1 MPIGRGLLFGGIYL
15 NDWFTWNGTRCTD
28 YGIHVV
34 RQPELIRPPERITF
48 TSVPGRSGAFTTLEG
63 MDVYDDFLLSVECVV
78 RDTSNLVNIFAWLKG
93 SGKLTLA
100 TRPGGFYDACIVN
113 QISLEQILRG
123 NPHRRFVLN
132 FRCQPFFYL
141 SGVANISVSAS
152 GSYLTNPGSVFSEPV
167 LKVTLTS
174 DAQITMGGSYFELAG
189 VTGTVTVD
197 TPLKE
202 TYKSYS
208 SYNSKMS
215 GDYPTLLPGENIIT
229 WSGGVTGIIITPN
242 WRQL

>member
-1 MPIGRGLLFGGIYL
+1 M
-15 NDWFTWNGTRCTD
+15 NDWFIWNGTHCTD

-34 RQPELIRPPERITF
+34 RQPELVKPPERLTF
-48 TSVPGRSGAFTTLEG
+48 TSVPGRSGTFTTLEG
-63 MDVYDDFLLSVECVV
+63 MDVYDDFLLSVECVI
-78 RDTSNLVNIFAWLKG
+78 RDTASLNSIFAWLKG

-113 QISLEQILRG
+113 QISLDQILRG

-141 SGVANISVSAS
+141 SGVANISIPAS
-152 GSYLTNPGSVFSEPV
+152 GTYLSNPGSVFSEPV

-174 DAQITMGGSYFELAG
+174 DAQITMGGSSFELAG
-189 VTGTVTVD
+189 ITGTVMVD

-208 SYNSKMS
+208 SYNGKMS

-242 WRQL
+242 WRTL

>member
-1 MPIGRGLLFGGIYL
+1 M
-15 NDWFTWNGTRCTD
+15 NDWFIWNGTHCTD

-34 RQPELIRPPERITF
+34 RQPELVKPPERLTF
-48 TSVPGRSGAFTTLEG
+48 TSVPGRSGTFTTLEG
-63 MDVYDDFLLSVECVV
+63 MDVYDDFLLSVECVI
-78 RDTSNLVNIFAWLKG
+78 RDTASLNSIFAWLKG

-100 TRPGGFYDACIVN
+100 NRPGGFYDACVVN

-123 NPHRRFVLN
+123 NPHRRFILN

-141 SGVANISVSAS
+141 SGVPDISVSAS
-152 GSYLTNPGSVFSEPV
+152 GTYLTNPGSVFSEPV

-174 DAQITMGGSYFELAG
+174 DAQITMGGSYFELSG
-189 VTGTVTVD
+189 ITGTVTVD

-242 WRQL
+242 WRTL

>member
-1 MPIGRGLLFGGIYL
+1 MHL
-15 NDWFTWNGTRCTD
+15 NTWFTWNGTRCTD
-28 YGIHVV
+28 YGIHVA
-34 RQPELIRPPERITF
+34 RQPEIIRPPERVTF
-48 TSVPGRSGAFTTLEG
+48 TSVPGRSGTFTTLEG
-63 MDVYDDFLLSVECVV
+63 MDVYDDFLLTMECFIQ
-78 RDTSNLVNIFAWLKG
+78 DLTKLNTIFSWLKG
-93 SGKLTLA
+93 NGMLTIA
-100 TRPGGFYDACIVN
+100 NRRCGFYYAQIVN

-123 NPHRRFVLN
+123 SPHRRFVLN

-152 GSYLTNPGSVFSEPV
+152 GTYLTNPGSVFSEPV

-189 VTGTVTVD
+189 ITGIVTVD

-202 TYKSYS
+202 TYKNYS

-229 WSGGVTGIIITPN
+229 WSGGVTGIVITPN
-242 WRQL
+242 WRTL

>member
-1 MPIGRGLLFGGIYL
+1 MHL
-15 NDWFTWNGTRCTD
+15 NTWFTWNGTRCTD
-28 YGIHVV
+28 YGIYLV

-48 TSVPGRSGAFTTLEG
+48 TSVPGRSGTFTTLEG
-63 MDVYDDFLLSVECVV
+63 TNVYDDFLLSLECVI
-78 RDTSNLVNIFAWLKG
+78 RDTASLNSIFAWLKG

-100 TRPGGFYDACIVN
+100 TRPGGFYEACIVN

-141 SGVANISVSAS
+141 SDVANISVSAS
-152 GSYLTNPGSVFSEPV
+152 GTYLTNPGSVFSEPV

-189 VTGTVTVD
+189 ITGTVTVD

-229 WSGGVTGIIITPN
+229 WSGGVTGIVITPN
-242 WRQL
+242 WRIL

>member
-1 MPIGRGLLFGGIYL
+1 MHL
-15 NDWFTWNGTRCTD
+15 NNWFTWNGTRCTD

-34 RQPELIRPPERITF
+34 RQPDLIRPPERITF
-48 TSVPGRSGAFTTLEG
+48 TSVPGRSGTFTTLEG
-63 MDVYDDFLLSVECVV
+63 MDVYDDFLLSVECVI
-78 RDTSNLVNIFAWLKG
+78 RDTASLNSIFAWLKG

-100 TRPGGFYDACIVN
+100 TRPVGFYNACIVN

-123 NPHRRFVLN
+123 NPHKRFVLN

-141 SGVANISVSAS
+141 SGVANISIPAS
-152 GSYLTNPGSVFSEPV
+152 GTYLTNPGSVFSEPV

-189 VTGTVTVD
+189 ITGTVTVD

-229 WSGGVTGIIITPN
+229 WSGGVTGIVITPN
-242 WRQL
+242 WRTL

>member
-1 MPIGRGLLFGGIYL
+1 
-15 NDWFTWNGTRCTD
+15 
-28 YGIHVV
+28 
-34 RQPELIRPPERITF
+34 
-48 TSVPGRSGAFTTLEG
+48 
-63 MDVYDDFLLSVECVV
+63 MDVYDDFLLSVECVI
-78 RDTSNLVNIFAWLKG
+78 RDTASLNSIFAWLKG

-100 TRPGGFYDACIVN
+100 TRPGGFYEACIVN

-141 SGVANISVSAS
+141 SGVANISIPAS
-152 GSYLTNPGSVFSEPV
+152 GTYLTNPGSVFSEPV

-189 VTGTVTVD
+189 ITGTVTVD

-229 WSGGVTGIIITPN
+229 WNGGVAGIVIIPN
-242 WRQL
+242 WRTL

>member
-1 MPIGRGLLFGGIYL
+1 MHL
-15 NDWFTWNGTRCTD
+15 NTWFTWNGTRCTD

-34 RQPELIRPPERITF
+34 RQPELIKPSERVSF
-48 TSVPGRSGAFTTLEG
+48 TPVPGRSGTLTTLEG
-63 MDVYDDFLLSVECVV
+63 TDVYDDFLLTVECVV
-78 RDTSNLVNIFAWLKG
+78 GDTSNLNSIFGWLKG
-93 SGKLTLA
+93 SGKFTLA
-100 TRPGGFYDACIVN
+100 NRQGGFYEAHIVN

-123 NPHRRFVLN
+123 NPHRRFALN

-141 SGVANISVSAS
+141 SGVANISIPAS
-152 GSYLTNPGSVFSEPV
+152 GTCLTNPGSVFSEPV

-189 VTGTVTVD
+189 ITGTVTVD

-208 SYNSKMS
+208 SYTSKMS

-229 WSGGVTGIIITPN
+229 WSGGVTGIVITPN
-242 WRQL
+242 WRTL

>member
-1 MPIGRGLLFGGIYL
+1 
-15 NDWFTWNGTRCTD
+15 
-28 YGIHVV
+28 
-34 RQPELIRPPERITF
+34 
-48 TSVPGRSGAFTTLEG
+48 
-63 MDVYDDFLLSVECVV
+63 MDVYDDFLLPVECVI
-78 RDTSNLVNIFAWLKG
+78 RDTASLNSIFAWLKG

-100 TRPGGFYDACIVN
+100 TRPVGFYNACIVN

-123 NPHRRFVLN
+123 NPHKRFVLN

-141 SGVANISVSAS
+141 SGVANISIPAS
-152 GSYLTNPGSVFSEPV
+152 GTYLTNPGSVFSEPV

-189 VTGTVTVD
+189 ITGTVTVD

-229 WSGGVTGIIITPN
+229 WNGGVAGIVIIPN
-242 WRQL
+242 WRTL

>member
-1 MPIGRGLLFGGIYL
+1 M
-15 NDWFTWNGTRCTD
+15 
-28 YGIHVV
+28 
-34 RQPELIRPPERITF
+34 RQPDLIRPPERITF
-48 TSVPGRSGAFTTLEG
+48 TAVPGRSGTFTTLEG
-63 MDVYDDFLLSVECVV
+63 MDVYDDFLLSVECVI
-78 RDTSNLVNIFAWLKG
+78 RNTASLNSIFAWLKG

-141 SGVANISVSAS
+141 SGVANISIPAS
-152 GSYLTNPGSVFSEPV
+152 GTYLTNPGSVFSEPV

-174 DAQITMGGSYFELAG
+174 DAQITMGGSFFELAG
-189 VTGTVTVD
+189 ITGTVTVD

-229 WSGGVTGIIITPN
+229 WSGGVTGIVITPN
-242 WRQL
+242 WRTL

>member
-1 MPIGRGLLFGGIYL
+1 MHL
-15 NDWFTWNGTRCTD
+15 NTWFTWNGSRCTD

-34 RQPELIRPPERITF
+34 RQPELIRPPERIIF
-48 TSVPGRSGAFTTLEG
+48 TSVPGRSGTFSTLEG
-63 MDVYDDFLLSVECVV
+63 MDVYDDFLLSVECVI
-78 RDTSNLVNIFAWLKG
+78 RDTTSLNSIFAWLKG
-93 SGKLTLA
+93 CGKLTLA
-100 TRPGGFYDACIVN
+100 TRPGGFYEACIVN

-141 SGVANISVSAS
+141 SEVPDVAVSAS
-152 GSYLTNPGSVFSEPV
+152 GTYLTNPGSVFSEPV
-167 LKVTLTS
+167 VKVTLTS

-189 VTGTVTVD
+189 ITGTVTVD

-208 SYNSKMS
+208 SFNNKMS

-242 WRQL
+242 WRTL